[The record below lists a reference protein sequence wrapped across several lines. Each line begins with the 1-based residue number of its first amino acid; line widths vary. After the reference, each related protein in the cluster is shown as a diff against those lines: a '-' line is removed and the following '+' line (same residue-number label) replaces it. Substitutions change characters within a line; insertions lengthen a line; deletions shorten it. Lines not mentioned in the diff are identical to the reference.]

1 MATGVNLVCPIRGRL
16 KVTGKTSDGLTPSEE
31 KFRVDAIRYLVERG
45 FPKANFLIEPVI
57 KRFGNAG
64 RNSFRADFAV
74 LDVPAES
81 GRSAE
86 WMLEHALV
94 LAEIKRDS
102 SAAELTKEFQV
113 RPLLNF
119 AGSEKCVALYWDNVD
134 QRVFWRTRVGET
146 VKVHEGPLESLP
158 AFGHKPGA
166 KALTIDMLRGE
177 TPLKVLF
184 ERIEEALHAAAIGPS
199 KRFTIMLQLL
209 LAKIFDEHEHELQ
222 TKEPMAIQDFKSL
235 QANATTSKTTFNE
248 LLTRAAKYYEHH
260 LPEPVPNKLDLP
272 AETFMTVM
280 GMLAPH
286 KITAVKHSVI
296 QDFYMYFAKGLYKWD
311 LAQYF
316 TPPLITDFIVN
327 ALNPQWDEHVQD
339 PACGSADFLTATFR
353 RGQELGYSDYASHIW
368 GSDVSSEAV
377 QVAVL
382 NMVLNG
388 DGKTNIIPEDSLATV
403 QDHLDKWDVVV
414 CNPPFGKRILE
425 RSPDTLKKYDLGCE
439 GFTTKGAVLAS
450 QETGILFAELCVRIV
465 RPGGRIALVVP
476 NGYLGNSS
484 PKYLELRN
492 WLLRNARVAAIVALP
507 RFSFKGSGAD
517 VSASVLFLE
526 KRMEPLE
533 SLAEIDDYDMAVQ
546 VLNKVGWSTGDK
558 GASPT
563 FLRDLS
569 DGTFILDED
578 GEMIVDSDF
587 DTVLRDLRGSHAN
600 QHFDWLTK
608 GLQPSDTAAGS
619 GAHTVNS
626 RDIAKDPLRTL
637 DPKLLSEKHA
647 RVVAAITAVSHF
659 RIGDIV
665 DFIPERLDS
674 AGRRV
679 DIVASEEYDYVEL
692 QNVETGTYRSQPVMG
707 WDLPSRARHHA
718 EPGDFFVGGVWGSVR
733 KWMLVGRIQHPTV
746 VTNGMHRF
754 RIKPGN
760 EAQMLDLVA
769 GLCSEAY
776 SVQMRARARGSDGL
790 AEVRLED
797 LAEVVLPVIVDPSVR
812 VELHPFVKQ
821 LLDGYTTVEA
831 KVAALIREDKL
842 PLPPVPK
849 RLSHVMVV

>member
-1 MATGVNLVCPIRGRL
+1 MPTLLEGVHFHALDDWYFMATGVNLVCPIRGRL
-16 KVTGKTSDGLTPSEE
+16 KVTGKTSDGLSPSEE
-31 KFRVDAIRYLVERG
+31 KFRVDAIRHLVDRG

-74 LDVPAES
+74 LDVPAEL
-81 GRSAE
+81 GRSTD

-102 SAAELTKEFQV
+102 AAAEITKEFQV
-113 RPLLNF
+113 RPLLAF
-119 AGSEKCVALYWDNVD
+119 AESEKCVAIYWDNVD
-134 QRVFWRTRVGET
+134 QRVFWRTRAGDVVT
-146 VKVHEGPLESLP
+146 VNEGPLESLP

-166 KALTIDMLRGE
+166 KALTTDMLRGE

-184 ERIEEALHAAAIGPS
+184 ERIEEVLHAAAIGPS

-209 LAKIFDEHEHELQ
+209 LAKIFDEHEHQLQ

-235 QANATTSKTTFNE
+235 QASVTASKATFNE

-260 LPEPVPNKLDLP
+260 LPEPIPNKLELP
-272 AETFMTVM
+272 PETFMTIM

-388 DGKTNIIPEDSLATV
+388 DGKTNIKAEDSLAAV
-403 QDHLDKWDVVV
+403 EQHSNKWDVVV

-425 RSPDTLKKYDLGCE
+425 RSAEILKEYDLGCE
-439 GFTTKGAVLAS
+439 GFTTKGAALAS

-492 WLLRNARVAAIVALP
+492 WLLRQARVAAIIALP

-526 KRMEPLE
+526 KRMTPLASMTE
-533 SLAEIDDYDMAVQ
+533 MDDYDIAVQ

-563 FLRDLS
+563 YLRDPS
-569 DGTFILDED
+569 DGTFILDEQ

-587 DTVLRDLRGSHAN
+587 DTVLHDLLCFVNLNPAISALRN
-600 QHFDWLTK
+600 LPVQHLFRPFQHRCSS
-608 GLQPSDTAAGS
+608 GLF
-619 GAHTVNS
+619 
-626 RDIAKDPLRTL
+626 L
-637 DPKLLSEKHA
+637 
-647 RVVAAITAVSHF
+647 
-659 RIGDIV
+659 
-665 DFIPERLDS
+665 
-674 AGRRV
+674 
-679 DIVASEEYDYVEL
+679 
-692 QNVETGTYRSQPVMG
+692 
-707 WDLPSRARHHA
+707 
-718 EPGDFFVGGVWGSVR
+718 GSVSSPR
-733 KWMLVGRIQHPTV
+733 T
-746 VTNGMHRF
+746 
-754 RIKPGN
+754 
-760 EAQMLDLVA
+760 
-769 GLCSEAY
+769 
-776 SVQMRARARGSDGL
+776 
-790 AEVRLED
+790 
-797 LAEVVLPVIVDPSVR
+797 
-812 VELHPFVKQ
+812 
-821 LLDGYTTVEA
+821 
-831 KVAALIREDKL
+831 
-842 PLPPVPK
+842 
-849 RLSHVMVV
+849 